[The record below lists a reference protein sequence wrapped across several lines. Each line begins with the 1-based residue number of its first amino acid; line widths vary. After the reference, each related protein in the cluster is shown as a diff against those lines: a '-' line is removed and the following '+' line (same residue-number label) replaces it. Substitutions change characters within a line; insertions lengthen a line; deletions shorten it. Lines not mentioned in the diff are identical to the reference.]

1 MAKTGTNKKRSLIV
15 SISIFSVL
23 FFLLMVVVLSFAT
36 YGIYSS
42 TMYGRYQKQMA
53 SILTYV
59 QEHIDHDDMAECA
72 RTYVESEKYKE
83 FQEFIDN
90 FIDYYD
96 DVHYIYIMQVLDE
109 SEPVDIRVICSGN
122 STYEKENDPDML
134 LYLGDGEE
142 GWYDKET
149 SSRFRSIL
157 KGTEDV
163 YYTNA
168 SEWGVDYTLVRPL
181 LTSSGEHYGL
191 LCADVSIDEINT
203 GIYRN
208 INIHIIVIVA
218 LAVLFLIVLEV
229 WMYLSIIKPLKKL
242 EESVVNYAD
251 SSTGKKDPD
260 QLVFVE
266 PELKAN
272 DEINSLSH
280 SVEKLSEN
288 MRDYVKGLLNAET
301 ENKGLQK
308 HVTEMSA
315 IAYRDALTKVSN
327 RAAYDNKIEELTR
340 LIEENKAE
348 FGIVMVDINDLKYI
362 NDNHGHYRGNEYIK
376 GSCNVLTDTYKNSP
390 VYRIGGDE
398 FIVILEGEDYAN
410 RESLLKEVRDK
421 FFECAINK
429 EVDPWQQYSA
439 SVGMSVYSEGDDVE
453 AVSIRADK
461 DMYDIKANIKS
472 QDVMINRF
480 NK

>member
-1 MAKTGTNKKRSLIV
+1 MAKTGNNKKRSLIV
-15 SISIFSVL
+15 SISIFSIL
-23 FFLLMVVVLSFAT
+23 FFLFMVVILSFAT
-36 YGIYSS
+36 YRIYST
-42 TMYGRYQKQMA
+42 TMYDKYQKQMA
-53 SILTYV
+53 SIVTYIE
-59 QEHIDHDDMAECA
+59 QHIDNDDMAECA
-72 RTYVESEKYKE
+72 TTYVESEKYKE
-83 FQEFIDN
+83 FQKFLDN

-109 SEPVDIRVICSGN
+109 DEPVGVRVICTGN
-122 STYEKENDPDML
+122 STYEKENEPDMVL
-134 LYLGDGEE
+134 HLGDGEE

-149 SSRFRSIL
+149 CSRFRSIL

-168 SEWGVDYTLVRPL
+168 SEWGIDYTLVRPL

-191 LCADVSIDEINT
+191 LCADVSIDEINS
-203 GIYRN
+203 GIYKN
-208 INIHIIVIVA
+208 IYTHIIAIVA
-218 LAVLFLIVLEV
+218 LAIVFLIVLEIWLYHV
-229 WMYLSIIKPLKKL
+229 IVKPLKQL
-242 EESVVNYAD
+242 EKNVVDYAD

-266 PELKAN
+266 PEFKSN
-272 DEINSLSH
+272 NEIKSLSH

-288 MRDYVKGLLNAET
+288 MRDYVKGLLNAEK
-301 ENKGLQK
+301 ENKGLQE

-327 RAAYDNKIEELTR
+327 RAAYDNKIEELTK
-340 LIEENKAE
+340 LIEDKKAE

-398 FIVILEGEDYAN
+398 FIVILEGEEYAN
-410 RESLLKEVRDK
+410 RESLLNEVREK
-421 FFECAINK
+421 YFECAINK

-439 SVGMSVYSEGDDVE
+439 SVGMSVFSEGDSIED
-453 AVSIRADK
+453 VSIRADK
-461 DMYDIKANIKS
+461 DMYDMKAKIKS
-472 QDVMINRF
+472 NDAIIHRF
-480 NK
+480 D